1 MKKSYLYIILFSYFL
16 DAAQC
21 PPPTNLSVSNSTTTD
36 VQLSWT
42 ENGTATQWEV
52 VVDPYYS
59 IGSSIPTSGFVTVLL
74 NSYTITGLS
83 PDGCYVFYVR
93 SVCSSTDV
101 SNWSKPFAFGNC
113 GSAIIDYIASLSN
126 NTNTFASNGLVI
138 YPNPAQKTL
147 QLQTK
152 TDTTIDKIIITD
164 LSGKIILEQT
174 QNTNQVNVEQLSV
187 GMYFIEAFSGDEK
200 NTSKFLK
207 E

>member
-16 DAAQC
+16 GAAQC
-21 PPPTNLSVSNSTTTD
+21 PAPTNLSVSNSTTTD

-52 VVDPYYS
+52 AVDPDYS
-59 IGSSIPTSGFVTVLL
+59 IGSSIPTTGTPISSVNPFIV
-74 NSYTITGLS
+74 TGLS
-83 PDGCYVFYVR
+83 PGCNVFYVR

-101 SNWSKPFAFGNC
+101 SNWSLPIASGGC
-113 GSAIIDYIASLSN
+113 GVDVYTYINSLSN
-126 NTNTFASNGLVI
+126 NVI
-138 YPNPAQKTL
+138 NYDYKEIILYPNPAQKAL

-152 TDTTIDKIIITD
+152 SDTTIDKIIITD

-174 QNTNQVNVEQLSV
+174 QNTTQVNVEQLSV

-200 NTSKFLK
+200 NTSKFVK